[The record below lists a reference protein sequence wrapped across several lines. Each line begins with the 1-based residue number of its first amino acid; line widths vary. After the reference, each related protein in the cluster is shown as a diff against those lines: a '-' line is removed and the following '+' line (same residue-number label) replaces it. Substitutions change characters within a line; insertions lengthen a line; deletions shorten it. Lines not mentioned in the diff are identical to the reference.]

1 MATSIYLP
9 QRSKVRSNKVKAKK
23 EVIFI
28 TAAEY
33 FIDFIISLRFNTGE
47 SRNVDFLPLFHR
59 YVKGA
64 NLRYLSIKKF
74 KNFTVQDGN
83 IFWGKN
89 EDVIFTI
96 DSLYDFNSKQ
106 KDEILYVIK

>member
-1 MATSIYLP
+1 MATSIYLT
-9 QRSKVRSNKVKAKK
+9 QRSKVRGNKIKIKK

-33 FIDFIISLRFNTGE
+33 LIDFVISLGFNTGE

-59 YVKGA
+59 YVKGT
-64 NLRYLSIKKF
+64 NLKYLTIKNF
-74 KNFTVQDGN
+74 KNFIVQDGN

-96 DSLYDFNSKQ
+96 DSLYDVNSKQ
-106 KDEILYVIK
+106 QDEILYIIK